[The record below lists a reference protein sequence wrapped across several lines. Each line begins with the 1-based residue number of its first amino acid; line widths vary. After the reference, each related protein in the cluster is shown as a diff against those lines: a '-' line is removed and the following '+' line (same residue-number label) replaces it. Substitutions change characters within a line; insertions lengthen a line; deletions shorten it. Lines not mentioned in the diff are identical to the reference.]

1 MPFRLS
7 VHDPLTIADLIGTG
21 VDIMPG
27 YISTFII
34 SPSQS
39 ITNKNTKH
47 LPKEKRQCQFKGEN
61 ENLHLFKDYRQG
73 NCLFECQLLSAFDK
87 CGCIPWDYPFMN
99 ESMAICDKFGRLCFQ
114 TFLVDHKTISK
125 CNQSQC
131 ENDCVSTRYSYS
143 VYSTKIDA
151 ISLCKN
157 EDFRDV
163 LEFGTGYGK
172 EKEKKRDINFR
183 ISPIFIR
190 RYEQIVWHKDI
201 GQTAMCQERVSNMAI
216 VNFQIDSQFY
226 NRIKRTQ
233 RVTFAGTLS
242 NIGEK
247 DNCTS

>member
-1 MPFRLS
+1 
-7 VHDPLTIADLIGTG
+7 
-21 VDIMPG
+21 MPG

-47 LPKEKRQCQFKGEN
+47 LPKEKRQCQFKDEN
-61 ENLHLFKDYRQG
+61 GNVHLFKDYRQG

-87 CGCIPWDYPFMN
+87 CGCIPWDYPFLN
-99 ESMAICDKFGRLCFQ
+99 DSMAICDKFGRHCFQ
-114 TFLVDHKTISK
+114 SFLVDDETITK

-151 ISLCKN
+151 IALCKN
-157 EDFRDV
+157 KDFKAA

-172 EKEKKRDINFR
+172 KEKKPDLNYRM
-183 ISPIFIR
+183 PPMFIR
-190 RYEQIVWHKDI
+190 RYEQIVRNKDI
-201 GQTAMCQERVSNMAI
+201 DEIIMCQERVRNMAI

-233 RVTFAGTLS
+233 RVTFADTLS
-242 NIGEK
+242 NIGETNGK
-247 DNCTS
+247 YRFFLIVIF